1 MDKLVLILFLS
12 GCVPCSQDPGLLA
25 TARPFFAQFKI
36 AESNVCDINYGIIDE
51 DTAGLA
57 YIQFHRCDITIDPYL
72 TSYQER
78 ATILHEV
85 AHCVGLDHVSKPN
98 EIMSVNLPHEY
109 YLQDNWEKLIKT
121 FKRQLKRH
129 RNDKTKDQ

>member
-1 MDKLVLILFLS
+1 MHKLILLLYLT
-12 GCVPCSQDPGLLA
+12 GCVPCSQDQGLLA

-36 AESNVCDINYGIIDE
+36 VESNVCDIHYGIIDE

-78 ATILHEV
+78 ATVLHEI
-85 AHCVGLDHVSKPN
+85 AHCVGLDHVPEPN
-98 EIMSVNLPHEY
+98 QIMSVHVPHEY
-109 YLQDNWEKLIKT
+109 YLRDNWKDLIKT
-121 FKRQLKRH
+121 FNHQLKRY